1 MLYNNS
7 LLPCSSET
15 IFSNACMLSCSALL
29 SAAPLAYSTA
39 QDSLNKFSALLL
51 RTSSK
56 SFLDSAVSKA

>member
-1 MLYNNS
+1 MLHNNS
-7 LLPCSSET
+7 LLLYSSKT
-15 IFSNACMLSCSALL
+15 IFSNTYILSYSALP

-39 QDSLNKFSALLL
+39 QDFLNKFPALLL